1 MSRDEQS
8 LKATVEQSAAV
19 LTAAGFPRMPARVL
33 MALLVAEAGGL
44 TASEL
49 GDQLGVS
56 AAAISGAVRYLE
68 QIGILHRVP
77 QAGSRRDRWE
87 FLDDAW
93 YTALMAKS
101 PVYGVIADLG
111 DRAADAIGDEQ
122 SAGAP
127 SGARDGAVL
136 PVHRCPHARSHA
148 RMGGVAGAL
157 IDPVCAGSITR
168 GT

>member
-1 MSRDEQS
+1 MPRDEQA
-8 LKATVEQSAAV
+8 LKAAVEQSAAV

-49 GDQLGVS
+49 GERLGVS
-56 AAAISGAVRYLE
+56 AAAISGAVRYLS

-111 DRAADAIGDEQ
+111 DRAADAIGDETD
-122 SAGAP
+122 AGA
-127 SGARDGAVL
+127 AR
-136 PVHRCPHARSHA
+136 AREMA
-148 RMGGVAGAL
+148 RFYRF
-157 IDPVCAGSITR
+157 IDERMPDLMR
-168 GT
+168 EWEELRDR

>member
-1 MSRDEQS
+1 MPRDEEG
-8 LKATVEQSAAV
+8 LKAAVDQSAAV

-33 MALLVAEAGGL
+33 MALLVAERGGL

-68 QIGILHRVP
+68 QIGILHRLP
-77 QAGSRRDRWE
+77 QPGSRRDKWE

-101 PVYGVIADLG
+101 PIYGVIADLG
-111 DRAADAIGDEQ
+111 DRAADAIGDETA
-122 SAGAP
+122 AGAVRAREMARFYRFVDTRMP
-127 SGARDGAVL
+127 DLMREWETLRGQPAAESG
-136 PVHRCPHARSHA
+136 
-148 RMGGVAGAL
+148 
-157 IDPVCAGSITR
+157 
-168 GT
+168 

>member
-1 MSRDEQS
+1 MPRDEQA

-49 GDQLGVS
+49 SERLGVS
-56 AAAISGAVRYLE
+56 AAAISGAVRYLS

-77 QAGSRRDRWE
+77 QPGSRRDRWE

-101 PVYGVIADLG
+101 PVYGVIAELG
-111 DRAADAIGDEQ
+111 DRAADAIGDD
-122 SAGAP
+122 SDVGA
-127 SGARDGAVL
+127 AR
-136 PVHRCPHARSHA
+136 AREMA
-148 RMGGVAGAL
+148 RFYRFINGRMPDL
-157 IDPVCAGSITR
+157 MR
-168 GT
+168 EWEELRER

>member
-1 MSRDEQS
+1 MPRDEQA
-8 LKATVEQSAAV
+8 LRATVEQSAAV

-33 MALLVAEAGGL
+33 MALLVAEQGGL

-49 GDQLGVS
+49 GEQLGVS

-93 YTALMAKS
+93 YTALTAKS
-101 PVYGVIADLG
+101 PVYGVIADLS
-111 DRAADAIGDEQ
+111 DRAADAIGDE
-122 SAGAP
+122 AAV
-127 SGARDGAVL
+127 GARRAREMARFYRFVDSRL
-136 PVHRCPHARSHA
+136 PALMREWEELRS
-148 RMGGVAGAL
+148 R
-157 IDPVCAGSITR
+157 
-168 GT
+168 

>member
-1 MSRDEQS
+1 MPRDEQG
-8 LKATVEQSAAV
+8 LKAAVEQSAAV

-49 GDQLGVS
+49 ADRVGVS

-68 QIGILHRVP
+68 QIGILHRIP

-93 YTALMAKS
+93 YTALTAKS
-101 PVYGVIADLG
+101 PVYGTIADLS
-111 DRAADAIGDEQ
+111 DRAADAIGDEEA
-122 SAGAP
+122 AGARR
-127 SGARDGAVL
+127 AREMARFYRFVDSRL
-136 PVHRCPHARSHA
+136 PELMREWEELRS
-148 RMGGVAGAL
+148 
-157 IDPVCAGSITR
+157 P
-168 GT
+168 

>member
-1 MSRDEQS
+1 MPRDEQG
-8 LKATVEQSAAV
+8 LRAAVDQSAAV

-33 MALLVAEAGGL
+33 MALLVEDGGL

-49 GDQLGVS
+49 GDRLGVS

-93 YTALMAKS
+93 YSALVSKS

-111 DRAADAIGDEQ
+111 ERAADAIGDD
-122 SAGAP
+122 AHP
-127 SGARDGAVL
+127 GAR
-136 PVHRCPHARSHA
+136 RAREMA
-148 RMGGVAGAL
+148 RFYRFVDSRMPELLREWEALREAPAG
-157 IDPVCAGSITR
+157 
-168 GT
+168 

>member
-1 MSRDEQS
+1 MPRDEQA
-8 LKATVEQSAAV
+8 LRATVEQSAAV

-49 GDQLGVS
+49 GAQLGVS

-77 QAGSRRDRWE
+77 QPGSRRDRWE

-111 DRAADAIGDEQ
+111 ERAADAIGDETA
-122 SAGAP
+122 AGAVR
-127 SGARDGAVL
+127 AREM
-136 PVHRCPHARSHA
+136 ARFYRFIDA
-148 RMGGVAGAL
+148 RMPDLMREWEAL
-157 IDPVCAGSITR
+157 REG
-168 GT
+168 

>member
-1 MSRDEQS
+1 M
-8 LKATVEQSAAV
+8 
-19 LTAAGFPRMPARVL
+19 
-33 MALLVAEAGGL
+33 
-44 TASEL
+44 
-49 GDQLGVS
+49 S

-122 SAGAP
+122 SAGAAA
-127 SGARDGAVL
+127 GARDGTVL

-148 RMGGVAGAL
+148 RVGAAARAL
-157 IDPVCAGSITR
+157 IDPSDAGFSSTEHER
-168 GT
+168 